1 MFFVLF
7 RLKMA
12 LDAHLNLAIFIFLSI
27 VISFING
34 FELSNQAKFSINDQI
49 HKRFV
54 DSILY
59 SDKANL
65 KQPFN
70 LSVASANLKRLQN
83 GLVRKRNA
91 ECLIEMHSRLSDALF
106 VLDAHNFSS
115 YAQNNDQ
122 NLTMKILNELDNKVY
137 TFLNLFN
144 TRPNILL
151 I

>member
-1 MFFVLF
+1 
-7 RLKMA
+7 MA

-27 VISFING
+27 VISFTNG

-137 TFLNLFN
+137 TFLNRFFL
-144 TRPNILL
+144 ILVQ
-151 I
+151 IVY